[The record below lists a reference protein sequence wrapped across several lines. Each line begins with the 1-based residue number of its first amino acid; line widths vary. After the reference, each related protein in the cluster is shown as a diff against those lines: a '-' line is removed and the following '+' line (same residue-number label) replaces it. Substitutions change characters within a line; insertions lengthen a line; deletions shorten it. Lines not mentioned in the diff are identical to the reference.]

1 MIHGALPEWKGGSA
15 VSELPFRFK
24 ADPRAGERRPPAG
37 QGATAPAD
45 VEENDNVV
53 TTRVC
58 ISFGEAQSLSSVW
71 CLSFAVFSFGIFSRA
86 ATSSIVRMRNW
97 RFRDTLSPAPGCTA
111 TDRYGRGLLDSQT
124 CPLSISKPPLASV
137 LGEGRGAQGKRV
149 GIASSGHLL
158 IGGSAWLRF
167 RHLSSIRHPKE
178 PN

>member
-71 CLSFAVFSFGIFSRA
+71 CLSFAVSSFGTFSRA
-86 ATSSIVRMRNW
+86 ATGSIVRMRNW

-111 TDRYGRGLLDSQT
+111 TDRDMGEVSLILRPVLFPLVNLPWHLSWVRGEVPRGRGWELL
-124 CPLSISKPPLASV
+124 PRAIFL
-137 LGEGRGAQGKRV
+137 LGVQPG
-149 GIASSGHLL
+149 SGSDTYLQ
-158 IGGSAWLRF
+158 
-167 RHLSSIRHPKE
+167 
-178 PN
+178 